1 MKQIWPW
8 KAGSI
13 VLIAGLALSG
23 CDKSSDSK
31 DDKKGPDGPQ
41 LFTLLSPEQ
50 TKVDFSNTLSEGLN
64 TNVLM
69 YEYFYNGGGVAVG
82 DLNGDG
88 LDDIYFTGNMVPNKL
103 YLNKGKM
110 VFEDITA
117 VAQVG
122 GRERPWKTG
131 VTMADVNGDGKLDIY
146 VCYSGAVSPESLKD
160 QLFINKGNNA
170 QGIPQFEEMA
180 EQYGLGVLSNSTQA
194 AFFDFDKDGDLDM
207 FLLNHN
213 PKALPILDEASTAD
227 ILKKEDPVTGVRLF
241 RNDPQNGTPHFTDIT
256 KKAGIHSSQLT
267 YGLGIGIADINQDG
281 WQDMYISNDYSVP
294 DFLYINNGNGTF
306 TDVLDASIGH
316 TSHSSMGND
325 IADFNNDGLP
335 DIFTLD
341 MLPEDNRRQKLLT
354 GLDNYELFD
363 FNVKMGFHHQYMRNM
378 LQLNEGLGKGTKH
391 PLFSEIGQLSG
402 VSNTDWSWAPLMAD
416 YDNDGLKDL
425 FITNGIPHDF
435 TDMDFMKYKV
445 ADARRQQ
452 GSNMQTAEL
461 VKQMPS
467 LKTNNYIFRNKGD
480 LTFADV
486 TKEWGMQTPS
496 VNSGA
501 AYADL
506 DNDGDVDLVVNA
518 TNEPSLI
525 WENHTSASKDQH
537 YITIALKGR
546 GPNTC
551 AIGAKVSVKTGGNIQ
566 CQELY
571 PARGFQSTV
580 DPRLHF
586 GLGKDTL
593 VDQLTVQWADGRTAS
608 FHHIKPDRIFTID
621 ETQPGLDSAKI
632 PALTFTP
639 YFKDITQ
646 AAGLNFTQKENPVV
660 DFKYQPLLPYQLS
673 CQGPQLSKGDVNGD
687 GLEDVFI
694 GGPRGEASAL
704 FLQTATGTG
713 TFIKSPSQPWVQDSL
728 CETIGSCLFDADKDG
743 DLDLY
748 AVSGGNEIYTNPLQL
763 EDRLYLNDGK
773 GNFEKAAGVL
783 PKFTDSRSCVIAADF
798 DKDGDADL
806 FIGGRLQPQ
815 SFPLPSRSYILR
827 NDSQK
832 GQLKFTDVTEQVAPE
847 LRNPGMVTNAVWTDV
862 NKDSWPDLTIVGEWM
877 PVKLFVN
884 KQGRFSDVSQA
895 AGLSATGG
903 LWQKIIADDID
914 GDGDTDFVLGNLAP
928 NTQFKASVQEPMCM
942 YINDFNMDGVM
953 DPIICYYIQGK
964 SYPYPSRDELLDQI
978 VMLRKKYV
986 HYSDYAN
993 TTIEDIF
1000 PPEVLKKSKVLQVQ
1014 QLRNVVLINDGKE
1027 HFSMRELP
1035 VQAQFSAVFGILSGD
1050 FDHDG
1055 KKDLVLGG
1063 NFYPFRVQLGREDAS
1078 KGLFLK
1084 GDGKGAFTALDYQAS
1099 GLLIDGDV
1107 RDLVM
1112 VSNPGK
1118 QPLIIAAKSNGAA
1131 QVLSLLNH

>member
-1 MKQIWPW
+1 MTKHYWYLILFGCFACSCKQGKKEIRFSVVPAAQSAITFENTIQETEQLNVMK
-8 KAGSI
+8 
-13 VLIAGLALSG
+13 
-23 CDKSSDSK
+23 
-31 DDKKGPDGPQ
+31 
-41 LFTLLSPEQ
+41 
-50 TKVDFSNTLSEGLN
+50 
-64 TNVLM
+64 
-69 YEYFYNGGGVAVG
+69 YEYMYNGGGVAVG
-82 DLNGDG
+82 DLNGDI
-88 LDDIYFTGNMVPNKL
+88 LPDIYLTGNMVPDKL
-103 YLNKGKM
+103 YLNQGKLS
-110 VFEDITA
+110 FKDITDA
-117 VAQVG
+117 AGIQNHKG
-122 GRERPWKTG
+122 WKTG
-131 VTMADVNGDGKLDIY
+131 VTMADVNADGLLDIY
-146 VCYSGAVSPESLKD
+146 VCYSGNTPLEERGN
-160 QLFINKGNNA
+160 QLFIN
-170 QGIPQFEEMA
+170 QGVQQGVPVFKEMA
-180 EQYGLGVLSNSTQA
+180 AAYGLDGKGSNSTQA
-194 AFFDFDKDGDLDM
+194 AFFDYDRDGDLDM
-207 FLLNHN
+207 FLLNHATMFYN
-213 PKALPILDEASTAD
+213 PFYNTEKLRTLRHPYFGNKLY
-227 ILKKEDPVTGVRLF
+227 
-241 RNDPQNGTPHFTDIT
+241 RNDSLHFTDVSEA
-256 KKAGIHSSQLT
+256 AGIKGGGINF
-267 YGLGIGIADINQDG
+267 GLGIGISDVNNDG
-281 WQDMYISNDYSVP
+281 WPDIYVTNDYEEQ
-294 DFLYINNGNGTF
+294 DFLYLNNHDGTF
-306 TDVLDASIGH
+306 NSQAIKESIAHISRNG
-316 TSHSSMGND
+316 MGVD
-325 IADFNNDGLP
+325 IADYNNDGLQ
-335 DIFTLD
+335 DIIVLD
-341 MLPEDNRRQKLLT
+341 MLPEDNYRQKMLRGPDDYDKYHLLV
-354 GLDNYELFD
+354 DNGYY
-363 FNVKMGFHHQYMRNM
+363 HQNMRNT
-378 LQLNEGLGKGTKH
+378 LQLNNGITPSGI
-391 PLFSEIGQLSG
+391 PLYSEIGQLAG

-425 FITNGIPHDF
+425 FITNGILHDF

-452 GSNMQTAEL
+452 GNNMQTAEL

-467 LKTNNYIFRNKGD
+467 LKTSNYIFRNKGD

-546 GPNTC
+546 QPNTY
-551 AIGAKVSVKTGGNIQ
+551 AIGAKVSIKTATNTQ

-580 DPRLHF
+580 DSRLHF

-593 VDQLTVQWADGRTAS
+593 LDQVTVQWADGHTAS

-621 ETQPGLDSAKI
+621 ETQPGLDSAKV

-639 YFKDITQ
+639 YFKDITRES
-646 AAGLNFTQKENPVV
+646 GLSFTQKENQVV

-704 FLQTATGTG
+704 FLQTASGA
-713 TFIKSPSQPWVQDSL
+713 FIKGPSQPWVQDSL

-815 SFPLPSRSYILR
+815 SFPLASRSYILR

-862 NKDSWPDLTIVGEWM
+862 NKDSWPDLMVVGEWM
-877 PVKLFVN
+877 PVKLFLN

-914 GDGDTDFVLGNLAP
+914 GDGDTDFILGNLAP

-942 YINDFNMDGVM
+942 YMNDFNMDGVM

-1050 FDHDG
+1050 FDNDG

-1063 NFYPFRVQLGREDAS
+1063 NFYSFRVQLGREDAS

>member
-1 MKQIWPW
+1 MTKHYWYLILFGCFAFSCKQGKKEIRFSVVPPAQSAITFENTIQETEQLNVMK
-8 KAGSI
+8 
-13 VLIAGLALSG
+13 
-23 CDKSSDSK
+23 
-31 DDKKGPDGPQ
+31 
-41 LFTLLSPEQ
+41 
-50 TKVDFSNTLSEGLN
+50 
-64 TNVLM
+64 
-69 YEYFYNGGGVAVG
+69 YEYMYNGGGVAIG
-82 DLNGDG
+82 DLNGDS
-88 LDDIYFTGNMVPNKL
+88 LPDIYLTGNMVPDKL
-103 YLNKGKM
+103 YLNQGKLS
-110 VFEDITA
+110 FKDITEA
-117 VAQVG
+117 AGIQNHPG
-122 GRERPWKTG
+122 WKTG
-131 VTMADVNGDGKLDIY
+131 VTMADVNADGLLDIY
-146 VCYSGAVSPESLKD
+146 VCYSGNTPLEERGN
-160 QLFINKGNNA
+160 QLFIN
-170 QGIPQFEEMA
+170 QGVQQGVPVFKEMA
-180 EQYGLGVLSNSTQA
+180 AAYGLDGKGSNSTQA
-194 AFFDFDKDGDLDM
+194 AFFDYDRDGDLDM
-207 FLLNHN
+207 FLLNHATMFYN
-213 PKALPILDEASTAD
+213 PFYNTEKLRTLRHPYFGNKLY
-227 ILKKEDPVTGVRLF
+227 
-241 RNDPQNGTPHFTDIT
+241 RNDSLHFTDVSEA
-256 KKAGIHSSQLT
+256 AGIKGGGINF
-267 YGLGIGIADINQDG
+267 GLGIGISDVNNDG
-281 WQDMYISNDYSVP
+281 WPDIYVTNDYEEQ
-294 DFLYINNGNGTF
+294 DFLYLNNHDGTF
-306 TDVLDASIGH
+306 NSEAIKESIAHISRNG
-316 TSHSSMGND
+316 MGVD
-325 IADFNNDGLP
+325 IADYNNDGLQ
-335 DIFTLD
+335 DIIVLD
-341 MLPEDNRRQKLLT
+341 MLPEDNYRQKMLRGPDDYDKYHLLV
-354 GLDNYELFD
+354 DNGYY
-363 FNVKMGFHHQYMRNM
+363 HQNMRNT
-378 LQLNEGLGKGTKH
+378 LQLNNGITPSGI
-391 PLFSEIGQLSG
+391 PVYSEIGQLAG

-425 FITNGIPHDF
+425 FITNGILHDF

-467 LKTNNYIFRNKGD
+467 LKTSNYMYRNKGD

-486 TKEWGMQTPS
+486 TKEWGLHVPS

-546 GPNTC
+546 QPNTY
-551 AIGAKVSVKTGGNIQ
+551 AIGAKVSMKTGTSMQ

-586 GLGKDTL
+586 GLGKDTI
-593 VDQLTVQWADGRTAS
+593 VDQLTVQWADGHTAS

-621 ETQPGLDSAKI
+621 ETQPGPDSAKV

-646 AAGLNFTQKENPVV
+646 ASGLNFTQQENQVV

-704 FLQTATGTG
+704 FLQTAAGA
-713 TFIKSPSQPWVQDSL
+713 FIKSPSQPWVQDSL

-773 GNFEKAAGVL
+773 GSFEKAAGVL
-783 PKFTDSRSCVIAADF
+783 PKFTDSRSCVIAGDF

-815 SFPLPSRSYILR
+815 SFPLASRSYILR
-827 NDSQK
+827 NDTK
-832 GQLKFTDVTEQVAPE
+832 NGQLKFTDVTEQVAPE

-862 NKDSWPDLTIVGEWM
+862 NKDSWPDLMIVGEWM
-877 PVKLFVN
+877 PVKLFLN

-903 LWQKIIADDID
+903 LWQKIVADDID
-914 GDGDTDFVLGNLAP
+914 GDGDTDFILGNLAP

-942 YINDFNMDGVM
+942 YINDFNMDGVT

-1000 PPEVLKKSKVLQVQ
+1000 PPEVLKKSKMLQVQ
-1014 QLRNVVLINDGKE
+1014 QLRNVVLINEGKE
-1027 HFSMRELP
+1027 HFSIRELP

-1050 FDHDG
+1050 FDNDG

-1084 GDGKGAFTALDYQAS
+1084 GDGKGAFTPLDYQAS

-1118 QPLIIAAKSNGAA
+1118 QKLIIAAKSNGAA